1 LVHLTPIF
9 SWPYNSE
16 SKNRISNSNTAP
28 HFILTMSVR
37 SATMNIPLSG
47 NSGNKNRKWPRLAV
61 LATAAVLL
69 SAISFIG
76 LGGAIPQ
83 PQQAFGDANVT
94 QSISQ
99 DSTQTNTLDQ
109 NQKANDNFDST
120 VTQSQTGTQSQSANQ
135 SASQVG
141 TATD

>member
-1 LVHLTPIF
+1 
-9 SWPYNSE
+9 
-16 SKNRISNSNTAP
+16 
-28 HFILTMSVR
+28 
-37 SATMNIPLSG
+37 MNIPLSG

-83 PQQAFGDANVT
+83 PQQAFGDATVD

-99 DSTQTNTLDQ
+99 SGNQNNTASQ
-109 NQKANDNFDST
+109 SQAANDNFAST
-120 VTQSQTGTQSQSANQ
+120 VTQSQEATQSQSLSQ
-135 SASQVG
+135 SASQNG